1 MSPVNRNAE
10 KSAGFLSDPIALLE
24 RAFME
29 IYLNNKGTSLQ
40 GLKSLPRST
49 ARRLRIEA
57 SIYASGRLAEIEAR
71 AALVTDMHEI
81 FMP

>member
-10 KSAGFLSDPIALLE
+10 TSPVFLSDPIALLE
-24 RAFME
+24 RAFIE
-29 IYLNNKGTSLQ
+29 IYLKNKGTSLQ
-40 GLKSLPRST
+40 GLKKLPRLK

-71 AALVTDMHEI
+71 AALVTEMHAI
-81 FMP
+81 FVE